1 MKEFVMTANRP
12 LILIPV
18 LAALLLAACEKQTPV
33 ERAVD
38 KTKDALDI
46 RDHEKLKDA
55 GEDVKDAAKDLKQGV
70 KDAVDD
76 KK

>member
-1 MKEFVMTANRP
+1 MSPTKSLITAC
-12 LILIPV
+12 LV
-18 LAALLLAACEKQTPV
+18 ATVALAGCAKQSDSPV

-55 GEDVKDAAKDLKQGV
+55 GEDAKDAIKDAKDGV
-70 KDAVDD
+70 KDAVNG

>member
-1 MKEFVMTANRP
+1 MTVNRP
-12 LILIPV
+12 LILIPL
-18 LAALLLAACEKQTPV
+18 LASLLLVACEKNQTPV

-55 GEDVKDAAKDLKQGV
+55 GEDVKDAAKDLKQGA
-70 KDAVDD
+70 KDAVND